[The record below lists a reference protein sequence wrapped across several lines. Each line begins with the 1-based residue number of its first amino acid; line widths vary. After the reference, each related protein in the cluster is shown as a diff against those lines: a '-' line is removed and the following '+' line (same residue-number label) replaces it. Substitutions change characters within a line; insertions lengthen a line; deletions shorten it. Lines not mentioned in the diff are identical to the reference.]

1 MEMQQQGKKSAQ
13 QDDPQYQEDEEEC
26 DEEDEDRYDVSIS
39 SLAVFITVLPACCIS
54 SLTHGSTLKMTTAS
68 TIWRTASTGSKLR

>member
-13 QDDPQYQEDEEEC
+13 QDDPQYQEDEEEY
-26 DEEDEDRYDVSIS
+26 DEEDEDRYDVSIR
-39 SLAVFITVLPACCIS
+39 SLAALLVALLACTS